1 MKFLGLFQDCFV
13 PEKGSGVEC
22 VELEGKSPSF
32 WIFVVV
38 FEDVSSIHFFPLV
51 DGFSDDR
58 EVEEGKECAFS
69 GSQVSLDGDN
79 T

>member
-1 MKFLGLFQDCFV
+1 M
-13 PEKGSGVEC
+13 EC

-69 GSQVSLDGDN
+69 GS
-79 T
+79 